1 MAALTYSRLH
11 LASALHLG
19 TVAARVAGAQRTM
32 IVLHTDERG
41 SLTIRCGSTAG
52 HSTAQAHPRSA
63 GAPLPLPLI
72 ELTVTDLD
80 RLREAVA
87 TADRQGEPVTL
98 ALEGSHLI
106 VGPDEPAR
114 IPTRRVPP
122 YAPVAESPRPGGHS
136 APLPK
141 SLRLD
146 AAVLADLHACPQ
158 PFPALTLHAVA
169 NLPHWIEWTAGPYA
183 HGRMRPAPQR

>member
-1 MAALTYSRLH
+1 MAALTYPRLH

-19 TVAARVAGAQRTM
+19 TVAARVTGAQRTL

-52 HSTAQAHPRSA
+52 HSTAKAHPSTP
-63 GAPLPLPLI
+63 GAPLPLI
-72 ELTVTDLD
+72 ELTATGLD

-122 YAPVAESPRPGGHS
+122 YAPVAESPRPGEHS
-136 APLPK
+136 APLPE

-183 HGRMRPAPQR
+183 HGRMRTAPQH